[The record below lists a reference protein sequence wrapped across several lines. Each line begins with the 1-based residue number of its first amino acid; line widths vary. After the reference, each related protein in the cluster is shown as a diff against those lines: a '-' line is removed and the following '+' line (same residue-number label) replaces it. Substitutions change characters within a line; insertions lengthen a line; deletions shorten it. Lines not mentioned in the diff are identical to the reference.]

1 MPKRISIWI
10 NVHALIPHFLCYVF
24 FLTDVNLLREE
35 EINFMEDL
43 NKRYFGKAIKTMKL
57 FYCLTSVII
66 CERSFQRYVNRPG
79 LFRKKLLIDSVSLF
93 EDVQIY
99 LEENGSNRGYKNV
112 LSRGIQYSKELRGSR
127 NCIKCC
133 QSLMSQIKTTKIS

>member
-1 MPKRISIWI
+1 M
-10 NVHALIPHFLCYVF
+10 CYVF
-24 FLTDVNLLREE
+24 FLTDFNLLREE
-35 EINFMEDL
+35 EINFMEEL
-43 NKRYFGKAIKTMKL
+43 IKRYFGKAIKTMKL

-99 LEENGSNRGYKNV
+99 LEENGSNHGYRNV
-112 LSRGIQYSKELRGSR
+112 LSRGIQYS
-127 NCIKCC
+127 
-133 QSLMSQIKTTKIS
+133 